1 MNRITAADFDRNLER
16 YGHFALAIVVYLSF
30 FFNLGSVPLFDL
42 DEGAFSEATREM
54 LASGN
59 YITTYLGGELRFDK
73 PILIYWLQAASV
85 KLFGLNEFA
94 LRLPSALAATAW
106 TLLLYA
112 FSKHLYGRKT
122 ALLSAVFM
130 ASALQIS
137 VIAKAAIADSL
148 LNLWIAGSMFAIFL
162 YIQNREKKWLY
173 LTFAAIALGVLT
185 KGPVAV
191 MVPFVVTFLYFA
203 IKRDLL
209 FWAKSV
215 FNPVGILI
223 FLLIA
228 GPWYWLEYRE
238 QGMKFIEGF
247 FLKHNLSRFENSFEG
262 HSGSLLYYI
271 PVLLVGTMPHTGIL
285 LVAFA
290 QIKTW
295 FRDERIL
302 FLTLWF
308 GFVFIFFS
316 FSGTKLPHYVIYGY
330 TPLFILMALGFEK
343 VRSSLWIVLPLGILM
358 TVLLFLP
365 EIAQALLP
373 TIKDE
378 FAKALILEGKGL
390 FGWRYKMEIAILFMA
405 LLIVWKMRY
414 GNFTKAVL
422 TSAISLLLVNGTILP
437 TYAALAQQPVKEAA
451 QFAKKHHLD
460 VVMWG
465 INMPSFM
472 VYSEKIVPRRAP
484 KAGELV
490 LTKVTKLQ
498 ELESYQPI
506 FKKYGIVIVRAGKP
520 KRDKGI

>member
-1 MNRITAADFDRNLER
+1 LNRVTAAEFDRNLER
-16 YGHFALAIVVYLSF
+16 YGHFALALIIYLGF

-59 YITTYLGGELRFDK
+59 FITTYLGGELRFDK

-85 KLFGLNEFA
+85 KLFGLHEFA

-106 TLLLYA
+106 TLLFYA
-112 FSKHLYGRKT
+112 FVKHLYDRKT
-122 ALLSAVFM
+122 ALLSAIFM

-137 VIAKAAIADSL
+137 VIAKAAIADAL
-148 LNLWIAGSMFAIFL
+148 LNLWIAASMFAIYL

-191 MVPFVVTFLYFA
+191 MVPFVVTFIYFA
-203 IKRDLL
+203 VKRNLI

-215 FNPVGILI
+215 FNPVGLLI
-223 FLLIA
+223 FFLIA
-228 GPWYWLEYRE
+228 GPWYWLEYQD

-262 HSGSLLYYI
+262 HSGSFLYYI

-285 LVAFA
+285 LVAFS
-290 QIKTW
+290 QIRRW
-295 FRDERIL
+295 FKDDRIL

-343 VRSSLWIVLPLGILM
+343 VRSALWIVLPLGVLM
-358 TVLLFLP
+358 AVLLFLP

-378 FAKALILEGKGL
+378 FAKALITEGKGL
-390 FGWRYKMEIAILFMA
+390 FGWRYKMEIAILFTA

-414 GNFTKAVL
+414 GNFTKAVS
-422 TSAISLLLVNGTILP
+422 TSVISLLLINGTLLP
-437 TYAALAQQPVKEAA
+437 TYAALAQQPIKDAA
-451 QFAKKHHLD
+451 LFAKKQRLD

-484 KAGELV
+484 KPGEIV
-490 LTKVTKLQ
+490 LTKVTKL
-498 ELESYQPI
+498 EEIASYQPI
-506 FKKYGIVIVRAGKP
+506 FKKYGIVIVRVNALK
-520 KRDKGI
+520 KNN